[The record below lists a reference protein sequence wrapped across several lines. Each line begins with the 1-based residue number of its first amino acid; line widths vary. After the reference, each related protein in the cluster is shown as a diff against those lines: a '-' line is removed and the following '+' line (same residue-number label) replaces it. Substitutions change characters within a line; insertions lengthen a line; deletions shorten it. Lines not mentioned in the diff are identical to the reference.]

1 VNVFS
6 IGVEGK
12 ILMLLEWIK
21 LPGQTMICLQQQ
33 PLNARNELE
42 IVILTGLKQRL
53 PVTTLEER
61 LLLNTDAMSAHICWG
76 LRNGV
81 FC

>member
-1 VNVFS
+1 
-6 IGVEGK
+6 
-12 ILMLLEWIK
+12 MLLEWTK

-33 PLNARNELE
+33 PLNVRNELE
-42 IVILTGLKQRL
+42 IVMMTGLKQRL

-61 LLLNTDAMSAHICWG
+61 LLSKTDAMSAHVYWG
-76 LRNGV
+76 LKNGV